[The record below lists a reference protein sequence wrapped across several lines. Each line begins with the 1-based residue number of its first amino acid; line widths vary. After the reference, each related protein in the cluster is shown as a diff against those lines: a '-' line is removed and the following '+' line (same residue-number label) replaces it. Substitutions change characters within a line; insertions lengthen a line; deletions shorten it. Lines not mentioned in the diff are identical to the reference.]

1 MKHGWAATPSHIKTQ
16 GTASGTTHSFLTI
29 HGYSV
34 GLSESQ
40 ISLVYPRIKFLENQ
54 KVTRFCL
61 DNSHRVQGT
70 CIEGRPNRTKGYN
83 SDRRIYDDVELHCL

>member
-1 MKHGWAATPSHIKTQ
+1 MLNSSNLKHGWAATPSHIKTQ

-40 ISLVYPRIKFLENQ
+40 VMSCVSTN
-54 KVTRFCL
+54 
-61 DNSHRVQGT
+61 
-70 CIEGRPNRTKGYN
+70 
-83 SDRRIYDDVELHCL
+83 